1 MSLAF
6 GGHIIAGLALN
17 GSAVSACYNGQ
28 IVWPEE
34 QMATVFLDPGRT
46 SNYDYLKMRFVTPN
60 GDEIILEDGLT
71 ATASASA
78 MVPVNSTAY
87 WTANGDQ
94 TNASARYHVS
104 ALGASGFSG
113 MSAYTAVTTGFY
125 DDPNVESYGSAV
137 LTSTGSASARSMTV
151 PAYKAAW
158 GQGNDNWNTKVSASS
173 WAGEIDPAYTTA
185 GGQSMWIPSGAK
197 VAYCASSIT
206 GRTYSFNENMTAMPE
221 YGIKYVHS
229 SVGTQGTASG
239 LMTGAR
245 SFMLANGRNKYVYAT
260 GTAYPNSGTATASST
275 TWRSYTILTAFSS
288 NLSNGSSNS
297 TYINGSAN
305 AGLVNGFS
313 LRKEYGQVK
322 NSAGAWTVLSASNDM
337 YVWKFIT
344 SFMTM
349 SGTMSGQYSGI
360 RAKGPTA
367 NNNTTYI
374 IYGYQTASGSYSL
387 ASGTFAA
394 PTASGK
400 TSTHTH
406 TASANLAV
414 GAGSQVN
421 VCNMFHC
428 AVPQTTALLA
438 NCRGAWTASGRVI

>member
-1 MSLAF
+1 MGPSYFVTYGGDRLTF
-6 GGHIIAGLALN
+6 GGTPGSIA
-17 GSAVSACYNGQ
+17 
-28 IVWPEE
+28 WEE
-34 QMATVFLDPGRT
+34 KMVKVNL
-46 SNYDYLKMRFVTPN
+46 SNTDDYLRMRFVDST
-60 GDEIILEDGLT
+60 GGETAIEVGSGAT
-71 ATASASA
+71 ATASAE
-78 MVPVNSTAY
+78 VPVGVTAY
-87 WTANGDQ
+87 WTANGSQ
-94 TNASARYHVS
+94 TGDSARYHVTG
-104 ALGASGFSG
+104 LGVSGFDAV
-113 MSAYTAVTTGFY
+113 SAETAVTTSFY
-125 DDPNVESYGSAV
+125 NNPNSMSYGSGV
-137 LTSTGSASARSMTV
+137 LTATDSASAQALTEPV
-151 PAYKAAW
+151 YKAAW

-173 WAGEIDPAYTTA
+173 WAGEINPAYTTA

-221 YGIKYVHS
+221 YGINYVHS

-245 SFMLANGRNKYVYAT
+245 SFMLANGRNKLVYAT
-260 GTAYPNSGTATASST
+260 GIANPISGTASASST

-322 NSAGAWTVLSASNDM
+322 NSAGTWTTLSSTNNT

-360 RAKGPTA
+360 RTKGPKG

-374 IYGYQTASGSYSL
+374 IYGYQTESGSYSL

-394 PTASGK
+394 PTASAN
-400 TSTHTH
+400 TATHTH
-406 TASANLAV
+406 TASANVAI